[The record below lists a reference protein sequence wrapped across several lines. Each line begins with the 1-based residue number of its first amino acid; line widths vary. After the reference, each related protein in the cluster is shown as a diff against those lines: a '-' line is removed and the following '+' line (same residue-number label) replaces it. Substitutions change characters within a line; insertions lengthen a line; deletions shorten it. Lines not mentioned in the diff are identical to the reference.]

1 MGVVEDRFKP
11 ASAPGVR
18 GPYIVMVCA
27 DMSEAEAVGRSLSE
41 LNTGCLVSY
50 CRAADVA
57 VSPPAGEVALFVL
70 ATNEGP
76 ETIRLM
82 LEWLRRY
89 WPRSPVAV
97 VGDAGCGRHEMVA
110 RAGAAA
116 YLIRPVPPHQWRAL
130 LQHAIERMRS
140 VAAAREG

>member
-1 MGVVEDRFKP
+1 MGPVQDRYAP
-11 ASAPGVR
+11 ASAPAMR

-27 DMSEAEAVGRSLSE
+27 DMSEADAVGRSLSE

-50 CRAADVA
+50 CRAVDVA
-57 VSPPAGEVALFVL
+57 DSPPAGEVALFVL

-110 RAGAAA
+110 RTGAAA
-116 YLIRPVPPHQWRAL
+116 YLIRPVPAHQWRAL
-130 LQHAIERMRS
+130 LKHAIERSRPMS
-140 VAAAREG
+140 AAREA